1 MITQRPGGGRGR
13 KINEAGHR
21 GRGYPPGLRFE
32 ILADEMKRLQW
43 RVPYRN
49 RARKARVVG
58 GPNNGLLVPVKEKDG
73 DFVFPDVMD
82 WSSYTF
88 DPEAWEFRYTP
99 SERLGDRLPD
109 R

>member
-1 MITQRPGGGRGR
+1 MR
-13 KINEAGHR
+13 
-21 GRGYPPGLRFE
+21 LR
-32 ILADEMKRLQW
+32 RLQW
-43 RVPYRN
+43 RVPYRH

-73 DFVFPDVMD
+73 DFVFPDVAD
-82 WSSYTF
+82 WLHYTF

-99 SERLGDRLPD
+99 SEPLGDRLPD